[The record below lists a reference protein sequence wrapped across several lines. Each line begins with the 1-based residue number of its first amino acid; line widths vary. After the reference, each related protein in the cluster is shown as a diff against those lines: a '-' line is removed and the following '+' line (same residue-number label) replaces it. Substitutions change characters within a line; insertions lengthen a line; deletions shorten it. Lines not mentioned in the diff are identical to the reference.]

1 MLSRSLGAIPLRF
14 IRGVAQIFG
23 FFHPTKEPKII
34 MNMSSPIDR
43 LTRANAEPTRLLV
56 IGTRANVQ
64 ETIDQ
69 LCALNFCDH
78 AEWSRLQAYRDRPG
92 DYFSVMTK
100 WLHRSD

>member
-1 MLSRSLGAIPLRF
+1 
-14 IRGVAQIFG
+14 
-23 FFHPTKEPKII
+23 

-64 ETIDQ
+64 ETIDH

-78 AEWSRLQAYRDRPG
+78 AEWSRIQPHPAQMGQYL
-92 DYFSVMTK
+92 STMTK
-100 WLHRSD
+100 WRI